1 MKGGL
6 KGPLPSPS
14 PFQKPLI
21 PEEAP
26 LGASRPS
33 GRRGSTHFGV
43 KDLKRNERFTEVPGT
58 QQSASSPVQVS
69 QAQRPRGRTC
79 AGGTATPS
87 TSPRRGCGPHGPHEV
102 QPEGVGAEVCG
113 IDRLGIR
120 GLTGGEDSVG
130 GRHEASM

>member
-21 PEEAP
+21 PEEVP
-26 LGASRPS
+26 LGASRLS

-58 QQSASSPVQVS
+58 QQSPSSPVQVS

-120 GLTGGEDSVG
+120 GLTGGEDSG
-130 GRHEASM
+130 WEA